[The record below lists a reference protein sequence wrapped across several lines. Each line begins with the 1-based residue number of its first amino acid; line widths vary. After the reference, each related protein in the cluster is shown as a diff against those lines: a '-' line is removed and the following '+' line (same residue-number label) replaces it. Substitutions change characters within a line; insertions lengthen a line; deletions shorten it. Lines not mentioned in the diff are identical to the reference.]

1 MQRIVGKDLG
11 QGFRLAQWGL
21 WGRLVQSI
29 LRVPKA
35 RLAQWGLSARPPL
48 RVPQPRQAR
57 LALWVRW
64 VRLSYL

>member
-11 QGFRLAQWGL
+11 QGFQPALWGL

-35 RLAQWGLSARPPL
+35 RLAQWGLSARPAL
-48 RVPQPRQAR
+48 RIPQPRQAR
-57 LALWVRW
+57 LALSGRC
-64 VRLSYL
+64 